1 MGKSRWRGFTLVEL
15 LVVLGISALVFGLLL
30 PAIQSARKSQNRLVC
45 INNLRQIGLGLHQ
58 FHDTYS
64 CFPKGY
70 VPPSRKGTWNHS
82 NWRVSILPFIDQENA
97 FARVGQ
103 SYWSSPSP
111 FFENHSLRYEV
122 FRIFGCPEDPR
133 VFSDWDVFPR
143 TGKIRV
149 ALSSYLGVN
158 GTDVRKRDGALYF
171 NSAIRLSNFLDGT
184 SHTVLVGERPPSP
197 DMIYGWWYAGV
208 GFDDLGT
215 GDAHLGTRELNP
227 WGKWFHRCGSGPFSF
242 SSAKSSQDFCATFQ
256 FWSLHP
262 GGANFSMADGSTRF
276 LNYSAGEALAQMGT
290 IAGGEVVHLD

>member
-1 MGKSRWRGFTLVEL
+1 VEKPRSRGFTLVEL

-30 PAIQSARKSQNRLVC
+30 PAIQSVRKSQNRLVC

-58 FHDTYS
+58 FNDSYS

-70 VPPSRKGTWNHS
+70 VPPARKSTWNHS
-82 NWRVSILPFIDQENA
+82 NWRVFILPFIDQENA

-103 SYWSSPSP
+103 SYSSNLSP
-111 FFENHSLRYEV
+111 FFENHPLRYEV

-133 VFSDWDVFPR
+133 VFSSWNVFPR
-143 TGKIRV
+143 TGEIRV

-171 NSAIRLSNFLDGT
+171 NSGTRLSNFLDGT

-197 DMIYGWWYAGV
+197 DLIYGWWYAGV

-215 GDAHLGTRELNP
+215 GDAHLGTRELNT

-276 LNYSAGEALAQMGT
+276 LNYSAGEVLAQMGT
-290 IAGGEVVHLD
+290 IAGGEVTHLD